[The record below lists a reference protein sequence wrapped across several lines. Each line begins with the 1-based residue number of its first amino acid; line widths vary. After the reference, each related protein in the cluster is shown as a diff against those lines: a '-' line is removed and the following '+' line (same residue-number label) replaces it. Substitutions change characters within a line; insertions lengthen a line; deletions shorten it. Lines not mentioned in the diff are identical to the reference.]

1 MINKLMTWI
10 INAFRETLNLL
21 WTLIGLIIAMLTLTG
36 EAQTIT
42 FYATVITLAVWL
54 LSMGFRK

>member
-1 MINKLMTWI
+1 MTWI